1 MKKSIAI
8 IGGGPIGLEA
18 GLAAK
23 RRGYQA
29 AIYER
34 GEIADSVRR
43 WGHVRM
49 FSPFSMNVSPAGVR
63 LLRDEGHL
71 LPADDAYLTGATY
84 AEEYLE
90 PLGRQL
96 GALTRTTVKAISR
109 QGCGKRDKIGE
120 SSRADTPFRLLI
132 EHEGVERHEA
142 ADIVFDCSGVFQN
155 PNPLGD
161 AGIPALGESAAREFI
176 GYGLGE
182 TADIN
187 GLAGLRIL
195 VAGSGHSAA
204 NLMVDLAALKRRHA
218 STEIHWVVKAAGEVP
233 CARVP
238 DDPLAERD
246 RICAA
251 ANEAVTSG
259 DAALYAASRVVALA
273 KEAGGL
279 EATLESGGV
288 RWTVEVDRAIAV
300 TGFRPDW
307 GVARELHV
315 QTCWATEGTY
325 PLAASLL
332 GETGGDCLAVAAVG
346 AEALLH
352 PEPDFFALGA
362 KSYGRTPNFLIST
375 GLKQIDSVLDWLVR
389 AADSRRP
396 GGMS

>member
-1 MKKSIAI
+1 MKQRIAI
-8 IGGGPIGLEA
+8 IGSGPIGLEA

-23 RRGYQA
+23 RRGYRA
-29 AIYER
+29 TIYER

-49 FSPFSMNVSPAGVR
+49 FSPFSMNASAAGVR
-63 LLRDEGHL
+63 LLRDRGHL
-71 LPADDAYLTGATY
+71 LPADEAYITGAAY

-96 GALTRTTVKAISR
+96 GSLTWTTVKAISR
-109 QGCGKRDKIGE
+109 EGSGKRDKIGE
-120 SSRADTPFRLLI
+120 SSRSDTPFRLLI

-142 ADIVFDCSGVFQN
+142 ADVVFDCSGVFQN

-161 AGIPALGESAAREFI
+161 AGVPALGESGAREFI
-176 GYGLGE
+176 RYGLGE
-182 TADIN
+182 TSEIN
-187 GLAGLRIL
+187 GFAGLRIL
-195 VAGSGHSAA
+195 VAGGGHSAA

-218 STEIHWVVKAAGEVP
+218 STEIHWIVKGTGDIP

-251 ANEAVTSG
+251 ANEAVNSG
-259 DAALYAASRVVALA
+259 NAVLYPDSAVIALA
-273 KEAGGL
+273 RKSGGL
-279 EATLESGGV
+279 EVTLQSRGV
-288 RWTVEVDRAIAV
+288 SRTVEVDRAIAV

-307 GVARELHV
+307 GVTRELHV

-332 GETGGDCLAVAAVG
+332 GETGGDCLAVPAFG

-352 PEPDFFALGA
+352 PEPNFFPLGA
-362 KSYGRTPNFLIST
+362 KSYGRTPDFLISN
-375 GLKQIDSVLDWLVR
+375 GLKQIESVLDWLER
-389 AADSRRP
+389 SADSRRT
-396 GGMS
+396 G